1 MDETKNLIKR
11 VNDKPG
17 EHEQDF
23 MKITFESDDNL
34 SLGRRLKL
42 HMITVIVRPVFEE
55 DSKYYPQ
62 IFLDECL
69 YHL

>member
-1 MDETKNLIKR
+1 MDEIKNLIKR

-17 EHEQDF
+17 EQEQDF

-55 DSKYYPQ
+55 DSKYHPQ